1 MASPGRGR
9 GVRKVGGVAN
19 LGGATALLFG
29 VSKGA
34 KWASE
39 NFIGYYGVFMSFDR
53 CLKRFT
59 CWPFGAQGFRV

>member
-34 KWASE
+34 K
-39 NFIGYYGVFMSFDR
+39 
-53 CLKRFT
+53 
-59 CWPFGAQGFRV
+59 